1 MGIRCA
7 ILLLI
12 LCFAEAIAAG
22 QEPLEGRV
30 SYITSQHVYVRFSST
45 EGLND
50 GDTLF
55 MPGNRGE
62 VPVLVILSHS
72 STSCVCEPLGDQD
85 LKESDRVLARPN
97 RIEPAEP
104 PEAMVTPPGE
114 AVVIPPGEDREE
126 PEAGSAEGDMNGAA
140 RKQEIDGRFSVSSY
154 TYLKNQQS
162 DGSQR
167 MRYAFSMA
175 ARNIAGSGLPLEKA

>member
-1 MGIRCA
+1 MGMRYA

-12 LCFAEAIAAG
+12 LCLSEALAVG

-55 MPGNRGE
+55 IQGNRGE

-72 STSCVCEPLGDQD
+72 STSCVCEPLGDLE
-85 LKESDRVLARPN
+85 LKESDRVLARPT
-97 RIEPAEP
+97 RIEPSE
-104 PEAMVTPPGE
+104 PGE
-114 AVVIPPGEDREE
+114 AVVAPPGEVVVAPPGEDREE
-126 PEAGSAEGDMNGAA
+126 PENH
-140 RKQEIDGRFSVSSY
+140 
-154 TYLKNQQS
+154 
-162 DGSQR
+162 
-167 MRYAFSMA
+167 
-175 ARNIAGSGLPLEKA
+175 P